1 MNPRPD
7 PFAPE
12 TPRPPRQL
20 LMWSLALVYLLVGL
34 IGHDPW
40 RGDDARNL
48 GPALAMLA
56 DNQWLIPHIVG
67 EPFFDYPPLYYWFGA
82 LTGSLTAWLLPLA
95 DAVRL
100 ASALLVGLTLW
111 LTANSARRLYGDHAH
126 AAALLL
132 SLGTLGLVVHAHE
145 TQPLLAVMFAQAVTY
160 WGYAV
165 AQRHAGRGALI
176 AGLGVGLAFLANG
189 VAAVVVT
196 LPALFFLP
204 GVAAIGLSLAA
215 AVITAGL
222 WLLAAGL
229 SEPALLGAWWQAHL
243 AEIAPHGRN
252 IARADKLVGLLGW
265 FAWPLWP
272 IAGWALWRERR
283 RLSSPGWPLLIVTG
297 VLSVL
302 VIALSGSLR
311 PASALP
317 VLVPLALMAAAG
329 VTTLRRG
336 AANAFNWFAGMCF
349 AAFALLLWIAWTS
362 MSLSWPPG
370 LARHLNKIAPN
381 FVLVDPLL
389 PSVLGV
395 LLCMVWILLLWTAR
409 RGPYRGA
416 INWAAGMTMLW
427 CLAVLLL
434 QPWFEHNKSYRT
446 AATSLAAA
454 LDGQKPVCI
463 AQVGLSPSLRVALD
477 YHTGL
482 RTVPYSAET
491 AQCSHALVYGEA
503 RPAALSGP
511 WRARWL
517 YQRGGGNKLEVLR
530 LYERVDDRWAKPS
543 PLMLRR
549 MGTVPSSR

>member
-1 MNPRPD
+1 MNPRLD

-20 LMWSLALVYLLVGL
+20 LMWSLVLVYLLVGL

-48 GPALAMLA
+48 GPVLAMLR
-56 DNQWLIPHIVG
+56 DNQWLIPHIAG
-67 EPFFDYPPLYYWFGA
+67 EPFFEFPPLYYWVGA
-82 LTGSLTAWLLPLA
+82 LTATLTGWLLPLA

-100 ASALLVGLTLW
+100 ASALLVGMTLW
-111 LTANSARRLYGDHAH
+111 LTADSARRLYGDHAH

-145 TQPLLAVMFAQAVTY
+145 TQPVLAAMTAQAVTF

-165 AQRHAGRGALI
+165 ALRHPARGAVV
-176 AGLGVGLAFLANG
+176 AGFGVGLAFLANG
-189 VAAVVVT
+189 LAAVVIT

-204 GVAAIGLSLAA
+204 GALAIVLSLGVAA
-215 AVITAGL
+215 ITAGL
-222 WLLAAGL
+222 WLLAASL
-229 SEPALLGAWWQAHL
+229 ADAALLGAWWQAQL
-243 AEIAPHGRN
+243 VELAPHGRN

-272 IAGWALWRERR
+272 IAGWALWRERH
-283 RLSSPGWPLLIVTG
+283 RLTRPGWPLLIVTV
-297 VLSVL
+297 VLALL
-302 VIALSGSLR
+302 VMTFTGSLR
-311 PASALP
+311 PTSALP
-317 VLVPLALMAAAG
+317 ILVPLALMAAAG

-349 AAFALLLWIAWTS
+349 AAFALLMWIAWTS

-389 PSVLGV
+389 PSVLGIA
-395 LLCMVWILLLWTAR
+395 LCLVWIGLLWTAR

-416 INWAAGMTMLW
+416 INWAAGITMLW
-427 CLAVLLL
+427 CLAVILL
-434 QPWFEHNKSYRT
+434 QPWFEHSKSYRT

-454 LDGQKPVCI
+454 LEGQTLTCI
-463 AQVGLSPSLRVALD
+463 AQIGLSPSLRVALD
-477 YHTGL
+477 YHAGL
-482 RTVPYSAET
+482 RTVPFGEAG
-491 AQCSHALVYGEA
+491 ARCSHALVYGDT
-503 RPAALSGP
+503 RTAALAGP

-517 YQRGGGNKLEVLR
+517 YQRGGGDKLEVLR
-530 LYERVDDRWAKPS
+530 LYERVDERWATPS
-543 PLMLRR
+543 PMLQRR
-549 MGTVPSSR
+549 QTIDRQQ